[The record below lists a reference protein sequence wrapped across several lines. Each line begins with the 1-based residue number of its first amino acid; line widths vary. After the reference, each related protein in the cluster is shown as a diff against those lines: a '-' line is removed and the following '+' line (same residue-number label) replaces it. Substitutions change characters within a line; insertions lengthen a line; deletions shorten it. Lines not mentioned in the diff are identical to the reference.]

1 MVEATVGHD
10 MLMKSTWREN
20 ETMFFTSLEITMTGI
35 PPLPASISRRISLTA
50 DSMPRDN
57 MRRHF
62 CMKACPSH
70 VEQ

>member
-1 MVEATVGHD
+1 
-10 MLMKSTWREN
+10 
-20 ETMFFTSLEITMTGI
+20 MFFTSLEITMNGI
-35 PPLPASISRRISLTA
+35 PPLPASIIRRISLTA

-57 MRRHF
+57 MRRHL